1 VIRINPY
8 EIMLMIEP
16 EVAEERQREIIDRI
30 KATVTERGGSW
41 GEVDSWG
48 KRKLA
53 YEIDHHA
60 DAWYFVLSFDA
71 PPEALAEA
79 TRVLAIT
86 DGVMRHM
93 AVNRPKGGGRRQP
106 EAAPE
111 PVEAGA

>member
-1 VIRINPY
+1 MNEY
-8 EIMLMIEP
+8 EIMLMFEP
-16 EVAEERQREIIDRI
+16 DVAEERHQEIIERVKTTI
-30 KATVTERGGSW
+30 TKAGGTW
-41 GEVDSWG
+41 QGVDPWG

>member
-16 EVAEERQREIIDRI
+16 EVAEERQREIIDRT
-30 KATVTERGGSW
+30 KATVTEGGGTW
-41 GEVDSWG
+41 GEVDAWG

-60 DAWYFVLSFDA
+60 DAWYYVLTFDA
-71 PPEALAEA
+71 PAETLAEV

-86 DGVMRHM
+86 EGVMRHM
-93 AVNRPKGGGRRQP
+93 AVNRPKPAASAPAKAAAQP
-106 EAAPE
+106 AEAPA
-111 PVEAGA
+111 

>member
-1 VIRINPY
+1 MNEY

-16 EVAEERQREIIDRI
+16 DVAEERHQEII
-30 KATVTERGGSW
+30 ERVKSTITQAGGSW
-41 GEVDSWG
+41 DGVDPWG

-60 DAWYFVLSFDA
+60 EAWYFVLTFDA
-71 PPEALAEA
+71 PAEALAEV

-93 AVNRPKGGGRRQP
+93 AVNRPRGGGRRQP
-106 EAAPE
+106 DSAPE